1 METSET
7 TKKPRVPPPI
17 QGAKRAAQIHFV
29 GAILGKT
36 GVTLPSRLLLILI
49 PRAVTD
55 DVAGAAL
62 GFHVDLADVL
72 ADHAQADQLYAGNK
86 ADDAGHAGP
95 AGYGGTQQRFHNGP
109 DHADKAFYFSLY
121 RLILFIRYS
130 RAFGGLRFFA
140 DQGSL
145 EIDYSSSFLWLLH
158 AFSISSQSSSA
169 PTPGVSG
176 TVIIPF
182 SIGSLPTIGS

>member
-1 METSET
+1 MSVGRGANTLLQNESTVSMETSET
-7 TKKPRVPPPI
+7 TKKAARPTPHT
-17 QGAKRAAQIHFV
+17 GAKRAAQIYFV
-29 GAILGKT
+29 GAILKQA

-109 DHADKAFYFSLY
+109 DHADKADERHNNAKPGNEPDGLDGKAGDAVK
-121 RLILFIRYS
+121 RKGQH
-130 RAFGGLRFFA
+130 FG
-140 DQGSL
+140 QGIVLSPAMR
-145 EIDYSSSFLWLLH
+145 SWRS
-158 AFSISSQSSSA
+158 
-169 PTPGVSG
+169 
-176 TVIIPF
+176 
-182 SIGSLPTIGS
+182 